1 MSVVLI
7 LFVIFIVGILQPQS
21 TINSGVEKQGLAMNV
36 DSAKSQTPVGST
48 WSQIGNINLNLDN
61 LLTAKGAKTEVA
73 PSMNQLKTQSPVKQP
88 FPPML
93 STINNSSGTTA
104 GNIPA
109 FFGPGSGMR
118 SPTTPNHNT
127 FANNNNNFNA
137 FQ

>member
-1 MSVVLI
+1 MD
-7 LFVIFIVGILQPQS
+7 
-21 TINSGVEKQGLAMNV
+21 AV
-36 DSAKSQTPVGST
+36 DSTKGPQPVQVGST

-61 LLTAKGAKTEVA
+61 LLTAKGSKNEVA

-93 STINNSSGTTA
+93 STINNNANSGSN
-104 GNIPA
+104 NIPG
-109 FFGPGSGMR
+109 FFGAQQNNLMGGLR
-118 SPTTPNHNT
+118 SPTSPSHNAN

>member
-1 MSVVLI
+1 
-7 LFVIFIVGILQPQS
+7 
-21 TINSGVEKQGLAMNV
+21 MNV
-36 DSAKSQTPVGST
+36 DSAKPQTPVGST
-48 WSQIGNINLNLDN
+48 WTQIGNINLNLDN
-61 LLTAKGAKTEVA
+61 LLTAKGVKTEVA

-109 FFGPGSGMR
+109 FFGAGSGLR
-118 SPTTPNHNT
+118 SPTTN